1 VRRMRRWLLPAT
13 SATLALG
20 ALVAFCASELLSE
33 PARERAA
40 SIRPAVAS
48 VPAKPAEARIETV
61 PATASLWSAPPGPSG
76 RPVIVPPIAPAAP
89 RARETRESIGSTA
102 VLAELGAA
110 KTLPER
116 LHVIDDVK
124 RRLTPDGAAL
134 LFIEL
139 LDATLPG
146 NQYESGTLR
155 LYVLGRLGETPG
167 QLADAALVARIDPLI
182 PRPERLVACEMLA
195 ARPGVGRV
203 QLEGIARDDH
213 DTVVQQRAR
222 WALARGQ

>member
-1 VRRMRRWLLPAT
+1 MRRWLLPAT

-20 ALVAFCASELLSE
+20 ALVAFFASELLSQ
-33 PARERAA
+33 PGRERAGLL
-40 SIRPAVAS
+40 PTAVVSA
-48 VPAKPAEARIETV
+48 PAKPAEARIEAI
-61 PATASLWSAPPGPSG
+61 PATASLWTAPPGPSG
-76 RPVIVPPIAPAAP
+76 RPVVVPPIAPAA
-89 RARETRESIGSTA
+89 ARGHETRESLGATA

-110 KTLPER
+110 KNLPER

-124 RRLTPDGAAL
+124 QRLTPDGAAL

-167 QLADAALVARIDPLI
+167 QLADAALVARIDPVI

-195 ARPGVGRV
+195 GRPGVGRA
-203 QLEGIARDDH
+203 QLEVIARDDH
-213 DTVVQQRAR
+213 DTVVQERAR